1 MTFAFPLLFWFGLP
15 LVALP
20 AIIHF
25 LNLRRQQRVP
35 WAAMSFLLESQQR
48 SKTWINLKELLLLL
62 LRTAA
67 VALLV
72 LLIARPSL
80 ESGWLNGWL
89 GEPTHHFILLDDSY
103 SATDRFGDTSAWQQ
117 TRGAAASV
125 IRRASDQSQ
134 ANRLTMLRFSEAAK
148 LGESIEPAI
157 LRSKLDPESRED
169 VLTKLEGWQ
178 ATAGDAS
185 LDGALTVAEKLV
197 GQWSE
202 DKVVVHLL
210 GDFRSRDLQP
220 EDEVFAQL
228 TRIRDKV
235 DHLHLVGSV
244 RSEQGNLA
252 ISDLNIA
259 SGTLA
264 AGVEVW
270 AEIAVTNFG
279 VSTADNVVAEIEQDD
294 KPLSAV
300 ELGNVP
306 PGETIRQRFRC
317 RFADPGPHSLVA
329 TIDEDVVAIDDRR
342 WLSIDVPEQIRVLM
356 VDGSPD
362 QWESYFLST
371 ALGPGGGTTT
381 GWSNEI
387 TTAERFR
394 SIEQLDQFAM
404 IALLDVRRLD
414 EESLARVEQFVAS
427 GGGLF
432 VSLGESVDRD
442 WYREAFYKNAEGL
455 LPAPPM
461 LPTQWVPEGDGSGAD
476 VQVVDH
482 PAFRVFASQQN
493 SFLPLLKID
502 YYYALAKDWQ
512 QQAPADVRVIAKLA
526 SGAPVVIEKARDK
539 GRIIAQYTRVANTPG
554 TLGSW
559 SNLSLNPA
567 FPVLANEMFAW
578 LSAGKRPDRSLV
590 VGDGIV
596 QVIDQGEFTG
606 TGRLVGVSDNLA
618 FDTTLAANDV
628 GESLAVVSPP
638 LADPGLY
645 ELQLAR
651 TAGGDETLVWSVNP
665 NSAEGDL
672 RLPQSSTLKQ
682 KLAGPAFSFEWADS
696 LIGSSAASTGTS
708 LVESL
713 FLLLVAVLAVEQIFA
728 YLCSYHD

>member
-1 MTFAFPLLFWFGLP
+1 MTFAFPLLFWIGLP

-62 LRTAA
+62 LRTVA

-72 LLIARPSL
+72 LLLARPSL
-80 ESGWLNGWL
+80 QSGWLNQWL
-89 GEPTHHFILLDDSY
+89 GEPTHHLVLLDDSY
-103 SATDRFGDTSAWQQ
+103 SATERFGDTTAWQQ
-117 TRGAAASV
+117 TRGAAASI

-134 ANRLTMLRFSEAAK
+134 ANRLTLLRYSEAAK
-148 LGESIEPAI
+148 MGESIEPAI
-157 LRSKLDPESRED
+157 LRKQLDPETRED

-178 ATAGDAS
+178 ATAGDSS
-185 LDGALTVAEKLV
+185 LAEAMRVADQLV
-197 GQWSE
+197 GQWSD
-202 DKVVVHLL
+202 DKLVVHLL

-220 EDEVFAQL
+220 EEDVMAQL
-228 TRIRDKV
+228 VRVRDKV

-244 RSEQGNLA
+244 RSEQQNLA
-252 ISDLNIA
+252 ISGLAIV

-264 AGVEVW
+264 SGVEVW

-279 VSTADNVVAEIEQDD
+279 ATMANKVVAEIEQDD
-294 KPLSAV
+294 KPLSSV
-300 ELGNVP
+300 ELGDVP

-317 RFADPGPHSLVA
+317 RFADPGPHSLAA
-329 TIDEDVVAIDDRR
+329 TIDEDAVAVDDRR

-362 QWESYFLST
+362 EWESYFLST

-381 GWSNEI
+381 GWSTE
-387 TTAERFR
+387 TTTTERLSSLDR
-394 SIEQLDQFAM
+394 LDQFAM
-404 IALLDVRRLD
+404 IALLDVKRLD
-414 EESLARVEQFVAS
+414 EESLSRVEQFVAS

-432 VSLGESVDRD
+432 VALGESIDRD
-442 WYREAFYKNAEGL
+442 WYRDAFYKNAEGL
-455 LPAPPM
+455 LPAPPT
-461 LPTQWVPEGDGSGAD
+461 LPTQWVPENDKTAVD

-512 QQAPADVRVIAKLA
+512 QQAPADVNVIAKLA
-526 SGAPVVIEKARDK
+526 NGAPLVVERAWGK
-539 GRIIAQYTRVANTPG
+539 GRIIALYTPVANTPG

-578 LSAGKRPDRSLV
+578 LSAGKRADRSLV
-590 VGDGIV
+590 VGD
-596 QVIDQGEFTG
+596 VITQTIDPANFVG
-606 TGRLVGVSDNLA
+606 TGRLVGVSDGLA
-618 FDTTLAANDV
+618 LETTLAASDL

-638 LADPGLY
+638 LVEPGLY

-651 TAGGDETLVWSVNP
+651 TAGGEESLIWSVHP

-672 RLPQSSTLKQ
+672 RLPQVGTLKQ
-682 KLAGPAFSFEWADS
+682 KLAGSNFSFEWADS
-696 LIGSSAASTGTS
+696 LIGSGAASTGTS

-713 FLLLVAVLAVEQIFA
+713 FVLLVCVLAIEQVFA